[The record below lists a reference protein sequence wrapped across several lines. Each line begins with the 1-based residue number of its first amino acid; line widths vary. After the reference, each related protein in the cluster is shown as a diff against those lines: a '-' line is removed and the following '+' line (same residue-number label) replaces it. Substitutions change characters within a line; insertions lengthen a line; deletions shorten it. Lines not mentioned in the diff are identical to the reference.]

1 MTDGFTDGNGA
12 VEMDIV
18 LNLSR
23 HQSNMEDDLS
33 LEGEVRIKALL
44 SLGLR
49 WIK

>member
-33 LEGEVRIKALL
+33 LEGEVRINSLL

-49 WIK
+49 